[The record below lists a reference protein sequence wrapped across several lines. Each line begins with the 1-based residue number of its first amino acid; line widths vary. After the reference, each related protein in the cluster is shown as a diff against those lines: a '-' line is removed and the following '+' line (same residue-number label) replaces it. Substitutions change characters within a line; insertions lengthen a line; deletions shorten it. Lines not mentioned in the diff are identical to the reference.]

1 MSRPCCRPVLAALLL
16 AVLFA
21 GCKVDTTVDVVVKEN
36 GSGEVR
42 VRAVLDAGAVAAAES
57 NGGKL
62 EDRVRLGDLASAGW
76 KVTPWARALDGTATL
91 VLVKPFVNVSQVNAI
106 IRELNGAD
114 GPLRDVHVT
123 RQEKIG
129 TINFAFRGTADL
141 AAMKTGVLADPA
153 LVASLTAQQVDV
165 RAIDQRL
172 LGQLR
177 DGFTL
182 HVRADLPDQHV
193 STWSPKPGTKLLMR
207 SSSSVANQTQLAWI
221 VIGAGIAVFAL
232 LFLVVGELRA
242 VRRRRARR
250 AVGRR

>member
-1 MSRPCCRPVLAALLL
+1 MS
-16 AVLFA
+16 
-21 GCKVDTTVDVVVKEN
+21 
-36 GSGEVR
+36 
-42 VRAVLDAGAVAAAES
+42 
-57 NGGKL
+57 
-62 EDRVRLGDLASAGW
+62 
-76 KVTPWARALDGTATL
+76 
-91 VLVKPFVNVSQVNAI
+91 NAI

-123 RQEKIG
+123 RKEKIG

-172 LGQLR
+172 LGELR

-182 HVRADLPDQHV
+182 HVRAGLADQHV
-193 STWSPKPGTKLLMR
+193 STWSPKPGTRLVMR
-207 SSSSVANQTQLAWI
+207 SSSSVANRTQLAWL
-221 VIGAGIAVFAL
+221 VIGAGIAVFAV

-242 VRRRRARR
+242 VRRRRERR
-250 AVGRR
+250 ALGRR

>member
-1 MSRPCCRPVLAALLL
+1 MVLL
-16 AVLFA
+16 A
-21 GCKVDTTVDVVVKEN
+21 GCKVDTTVTVVVKEN

-42 VRAVLDAGAVAAAES
+42 VRAVLDAAAVGAAVS

-62 EDRVRLGDLASAGW
+62 EDRVRLGDLTSAGW
-76 KVTPWARALDGTATL
+76 KVTPWTRGRDGSATL
-91 VLVKPFVNVSQVNAI
+91 ALVKPFLNVSQVNAI

-123 RQEKIG
+123 RQERIG
-129 TINFAFRGTADL
+129 AINFAFRGTADL

-153 LVASLTAQQVDV
+153 LVASLTAQQVNV

-182 HVRADLPDQHV
+182 HVRADLPERV
-193 STWSPKPGTKLLMR
+193 STWSPRPGTRLVMR
-207 SSSSVANQTQLAWI
+207 SSSSVTNQTQLAWI
-221 VIGAGIAVFAL
+221 IIGAGIAVFAV

-242 VRRRRARR
+242 TRRRRARR